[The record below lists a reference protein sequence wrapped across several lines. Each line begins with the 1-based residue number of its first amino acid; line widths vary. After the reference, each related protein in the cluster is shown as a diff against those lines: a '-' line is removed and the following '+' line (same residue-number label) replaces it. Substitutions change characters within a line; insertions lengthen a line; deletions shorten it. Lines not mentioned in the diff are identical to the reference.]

1 MLKMIALA
9 AVAILGVSS
18 AAPAH
23 DAKAMADAAM
33 GDPTRG
39 KWFESLKQPGLGTSC
54 CNLTDCHQTQ
64 ARQLPDQ
71 TWRAILHDYKGDRWV
86 AIPPD
91 KVVKRPLSVDGE
103 AYICN
108 SEGGAAAKQYDPGMH
123 QTYEAAPWEASIF
136 CSPGLTAGR
145 PFSFVL
151 ESFAKT
157 PNKPWG
163 SMAD

>member
-1 MLKMIALA
+1 MTRLMPATSGFVV
-9 AVAILGVSS
+9 AVVVAVWAS

-33 GDPTRG
+33 GDPARG
-39 KWFESLKQPGLGTSC
+39 KWFESLKQPGSGTSC
-54 CNLTDCHQTQ
+54 CNLTDCHQTKAQ
-64 ARQLPDQ
+64 QLPDQ

-123 QTYEAAPWEASIF
+123 QTYEASPWEASIF
-136 CSPGLTAGR
+136 CFIPPIPGY
-145 PFSFVL
+145 
-151 ESFAKT
+151 
-157 PNKPWG
+157 
-163 SMAD
+163 